1 MRWLL
6 LGAPAAML
14 IAWAMAGC
22 GKWPDRHHGGCD
34 ICPQPFQYPAFDTPQ
49 HAILNLKYAW
59 ERRDSVRT
67 RLVYDDAY
75 QGTSTDSD
83 HSTLT
88 FTKDQEVGVVW
99 SMGKD
104 QNIVSIH
111 FTTPP
116 ETTWVRQ
123 HYASDPDGWAAIQI
137 PGVTVQVDDAVQGTL
152 IASGMALFQF
162 KLVPTLDSSSP
173 TDTTWKVIRWTE
185 VKN

>member
-1 MRWLL
+1 M
-6 LGAPAAML
+6 AML
-14 IAWAMAGC
+14 IAAAMAGC
-22 GKWPDRHHGGCD
+22 GKGRSGCD

-49 HAILNLKYAW
+49 HAILNLTNAW

-75 QGTSTDSD
+75 QGTSTDSY
-83 HSTLT
+83 STLT
-88 FTKDQEVGVVW
+88 FTKDQEVAVVW
-99 SMGKD
+99 AMGKD
-104 QNIVSIH
+104 PNIVSIH

-116 ETTWVRQ
+116 ENTWVRQ
-123 HYASDPDGWAAIQI
+123 HYASDPAGWAAIQI
-137 PGVTVQVDDAVQGTL
+137 PGVSVQVDDAVQGTL
-152 IASGMALFQF
+152 VASGMALFEF